1 MVCNMLQCAVL
12 NKMLPKGFK
21 LELNE
26 RTKHHLPQSITLPKS
41 ASLKLDDHT
50 ELRPALDDLICQ

>member
-1 MVCNMLQCAVL
+1 MLQCAVL

>member
-1 MVCNMLQCAVL
+1 MVCNLLQCAVL

-26 RTKHHLPQSITLPKS
+26 RTKHHLPQSTLPKS
-41 ASLKLDDHT
+41 ASFKLDDHL
-50 ELRPALDDLICQ
+50 ELRPALDDLISN